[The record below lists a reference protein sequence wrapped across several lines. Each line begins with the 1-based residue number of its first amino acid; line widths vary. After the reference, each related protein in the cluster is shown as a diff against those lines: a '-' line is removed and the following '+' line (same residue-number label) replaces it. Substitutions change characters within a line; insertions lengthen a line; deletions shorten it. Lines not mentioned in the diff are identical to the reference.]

1 MRENRDESRY
11 SAINLV
17 TPLCVPKTPSALI
30 SLKRFLSKHF
40 DQQFLDRKKGGFSL
54 PLQHWFSEGGALRQE
69 LKDRFLLGAARIH
82 RYLRPDVVKELV
94 TEHVQTRKSSQTLWQ
109 LLFLEN
115 WLEHVH
121 DAAMQAQAISQ
132 RIVVLQ

>member
-1 MRENRDESRY
+1 M
-11 SAINLV
+11 
-17 TPLCVPKTPSALI
+17 
-30 SLKRFLSKHF
+30 LKQFLSKHF

-69 LKDRFLLGAARIH
+69 LKDRFLLGTARIH
-82 RYLRPDVVKELV
+82 RYMRPDVVKKLV

-121 DAAMQAQAISQ
+121 DAAIGKRTAISQ